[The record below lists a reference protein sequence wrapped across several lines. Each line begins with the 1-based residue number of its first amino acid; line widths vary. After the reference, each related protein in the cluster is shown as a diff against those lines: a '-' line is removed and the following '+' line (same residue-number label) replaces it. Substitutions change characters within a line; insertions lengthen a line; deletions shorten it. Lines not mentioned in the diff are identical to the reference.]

1 MKKLIIVI
9 CLFFYT
15 SIIAQSGVKNFID
28 QNYIEITGV
37 VETEITPDEIYLSI
51 IINEKDKKGKIS
63 VEQQETAMIKKLKQI
78 GIDLKKDFTIKDF
91 SSNYKFYFLKRTDIL
106 KSKKYQLIVHDGL
119 TLGKVFHALE
129 DIEISNVSIEKV
141 SHTKIEEHR
150 SAAKIKALKAAKQK
164 AMEYA
169 EAIDQSIGNALYIQE
184 INRNVRPQYLNQ
196 IAVRDYAKD
205 DSEAVNDI
213 DFEKIKI
220 HASVLA
226 RFELK

>member
-1 MKKLIIVI
+1 MKKLIIII
-9 CLFFYT
+9 CLFSYT

-63 VEQQETAMIKKLKQI
+63 VEQQETAMIKKLKQL

-119 TLGKVFHALE
+119 TLGKVFQALE

-164 AMEYA
+164 ALEYA

-196 IAVRDYAKD
+196 IAVRGYAKD

>member
-1 MKKLIIVI
+1 MKKLIIII
-9 CLFFYT
+9 CLFSYT

-28 QNYIEITGV
+28 QNYIEITGI

-63 VEQQETAMIKKLKQI
+63 VEQQETAMIKKLKQL

-119 TLGKVFHALE
+119 TLGKVFQALE

-164 AMEYA
+164 ALEYA

-196 IAVRDYAKD
+196 IAVRGYAKD